1 MRMASRVAF
10 FLFVFLF
17 GAAGVYWFTA
27 YEPMGA
33 SLLFIASIAFGYIS
47 LVTRGAAR
55 RAERVAEGQQLA
67 ALAQAEE
74 EVELHVLP
82 TIWPFGFSLAA
93 VALMIGLIVERW
105 LLVVGAVLFVA
116 SAAGWFNDVRRQH
129 EHPAGAP
136 LEHGTE
142 AAEGASESA
151 GE

>member
-1 MRMASRVAF
+1 MRVASKVAF
-10 FLFVFLF
+10 FLSVFLL

-33 SLLFIASIAFGYIS
+33 SMLLVSSVGFGYIS

-55 RAERVAEGQQLA
+55 RAERPAGGQQEA
-67 ALAQAEE
+67 AIEQAEVDVE
-74 EVELHVLP
+74 ENIAP

-93 VALMIGLIVERW
+93 VALVLGVVLAKW
-105 LLVVGAVLFVA
+105 LLVLGALLFIA

-129 EHPAGAP
+129 AHPAPAS
-136 LEHGTE
+136 LEHGTDE
-142 AAEGASESA
+142 ARTAQETA